1 MLSAEFLAN
10 LAVEV
15 ELGRVRRIP
24 HSKLP
29 LSIYNYTEQTQFL
42 KAFNEVN
49 SICRGLVISNE
60 GEVAARPF
68 KKFFNFEEL
77 GASSSEF
84 SPDKIS
90 EIWTKEDGSLIVA
103 FWWEGSWHTI
113 TRGSW
118 ASDQALSAP
127 NLLSKRFLSGA
138 DHKKTYLFELVG
150 PSNINVV
157 RNYEK
162 DSLILLGI
170 VDTQSAVE
178 ATAEEIRSYA
188 EGFGFKMPKLWTA
201 EEFSYDLIKREVNP
215 NFEGVVLKNI
225 KGERCKIKTE
235 TYVQLHKVVTG
246 LSDSGIFKLW
256 MERKE
261 AGKFS
266 MDGIPDEFFAEINQ
280 KIEAI
285 DERWVKYRAS
295 VESELEEAKELIRS
309 GVSRKDIAINH
320 PRLRHVL
327 SSAMSNIDPL
337 PIAYDEFCKYNG

>member
-24 HSKLP
+24 HPNLP
-29 LSIYNYTEQTQFL
+29 LSIYNYTEQTQFS

-60 GEVAARPF
+60 GEVVARPF
-68 KKFFNFEEL
+68 PKFFNFEEL
-77 GASSSEF
+77 KEASARF
-84 SPDKIS
+84 SPDNVK

-103 FWWEGSWHTI
+103 FWWEGSWQTI

-127 NLLSKRFLSGA
+127 SLLTKRFLSGA
-138 DHKKTYLFELVG
+138 NRSKTYLFELVG

-157 RNYEK
+157 RSYQS

-170 VDTQSAVE
+170 VDTQSATE
-178 ATAEEIRSYA
+178 ATAEEIRLWA
-188 EGFGFKMPKLWTA
+188 EGFGFNYPKLWTT
-201 EEFSYDLIKREVNP
+201 EEFSYDLIKRDLNP
-215 NFEGVVLKNI
+215 NFEGVVLKNVW
-225 KGERCKIKTE
+225 GERCKIKTE

-256 MERKE
+256 MDRTE

-280 KIEAI
+280 KINSI
-285 DERWVKYRAS
+285 DERWVRYRAS
-295 VESELEEAKELIRS
+295 VESEWEETKELIKS
-309 GVSRKDIAINH
+309 GMSRKDIAINH
-320 PRLRHVL
+320 PKLRHVL
-327 SSAMSNIDPL
+327 SSAMLNIDPL
-337 PIAYDEFCKYNG
+337 PIAYEEFCKYNS

>member
-24 HSKLP
+24 HSNLP
-29 LSIYNYTEQTQFL
+29 LSIYNYTEQTQFS

-49 SICRGLVISNE
+49 SMCRGLVISNE
-60 GEVAARPF
+60 GEIVARPF

-103 FWWEGSWHTI
+103 FWWEGSWLTI

-118 ASDQALSAP
+118 ASDQAIAAP
-127 NLLSKRFLSGA
+127 NLLSKRFLCGA
-138 DHKKTYLFELVG
+138 NRAKTYLFELVG

-162 DSLILLGI
+162 DLLILLGAI
-170 VDTQSAVE
+170 DTNSAVE
-178 ATAEEIRSYA
+178 STADEIRAYG
-188 EGFGFKMPKLWTA
+188 EIFGFSTPNLWKA
-201 EEFSYDLIKREVNP
+201 REFSYDIIKNNINP
-215 NFEGVVLKNI
+215 NFEGVVLKN
-225 KGERCKIKTE
+225 KWGERCKIKTD
-235 TYVQLHKVVTG
+235 TYVQLHKMLTG
-246 LSDSGIFKLW
+246 LSESGIFKLW
-256 MERKE
+256 QDRMAAKLSME
-261 AGKFS
+261 
-266 MDGIPDEFFAEINQ
+266 GIPDEFFAEINQ
-280 KIEAI
+280 KMDAI
-285 DERWVKYRAS
+285 DGRWVKYKES
-295 VESELEEAKELIRS
+295 VFSEWEETKDLLNK
-309 GVSRKDIAINH
+309 GLSRKDIAVDH

-327 SSAMSNIDPL
+327 SSAVQNIEPL
-337 PIAYDEFCKYNG
+337 SVAYDEFCKYNG